1 MKRNDPLI
9 NPHSRLQL
17 QGWWMNVDLRPVLS
31 IHAALQYIA
40 KYASKTELRSA
51 AFSKILNQILSKSNP
66 DDPILV
72 PVQKL
77 LLYSVAE

>member
-17 QGWWMNVDLRPVLS
+17 QNWRINLKPVLS

-40 KYASKTELRSA
+40 KYASKTKSQSA
-51 AFSKILNQILSKSNP
+51 TFLEILNQILSKSNS
-66 DDPILV
+66 DDLLLAL
-72 PVQKL
+72 VQKL
-77 LLYSVAE
+77 LLHSITE